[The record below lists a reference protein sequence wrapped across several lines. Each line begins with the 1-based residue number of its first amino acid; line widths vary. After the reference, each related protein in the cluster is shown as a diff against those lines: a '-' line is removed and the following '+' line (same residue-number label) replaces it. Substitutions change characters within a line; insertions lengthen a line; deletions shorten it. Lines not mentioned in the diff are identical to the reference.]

1 MRKFAKILM
10 LIIIALSVSE
20 VFAQYENTSGKKE
33 TMQTRKKESPL
44 KKMYIGGNIGGGW
57 WSDGANLEISPI
69 IGYRVTND
77 FHAGLRF
84 TYLYS
89 YYSNYGTKYSY
100 NDFGG
105 SLFARYYLFNF
116 LFVHAEFEELS
127 SQYYLSDGSKTRK
140 WVPGLFVGGGLY
152 QRFGNTFTSLA
163 ILFNVLESE
172 YSPYSNPI
180 IRIGFGVGF

>member
-10 LIIIALSVSE
+10 LTIIVLSVSE

-33 TMQTRKKESPL
+33 STQTRKKESPL

-57 WSDGANLEISPI
+57 WSDGAHFEISPI

-77 FHAGLRF
+77 FHAGVRF

-89 YYSNYGTKYSY
+89 YYSSYGYNYSY
-100 NDFGG
+100 HDFGA
-105 SLFARYYLFNF
+105 SMFARYYLFNF
-116 LFVHAEFEELS
+116 LFAHVEFEELS
-127 SQYYLSDGSKTRK
+127 SQYYLTDGSKSRQ
-140 WVPGLFVGGGLY
+140 WVPGLFLGGGLY
-152 QRFGNTFTSLA
+152 QHFGNTFMSVA
-163 ILFNVLESE
+163 VLFNVLESD

-180 IRIGFGVGF
+180 IRVGFGVGL